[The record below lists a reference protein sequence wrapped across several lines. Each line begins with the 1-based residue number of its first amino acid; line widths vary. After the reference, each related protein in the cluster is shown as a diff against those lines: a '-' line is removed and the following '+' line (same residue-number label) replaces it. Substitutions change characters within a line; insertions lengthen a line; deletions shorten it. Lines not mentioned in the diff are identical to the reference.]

1 MTLTRATIAT
11 STPGADGIAGTADDV
26 RGYINTTAPLVDLSQ
41 NYSSH
46 PSHQVFLR
54 EYTLNALGQPVS
66 TGKLAEGAGGAI
78 INWGEVKAMARTML
92 GIELSDADVFNVP
105 VIATDAYGKF
115 IPGANG
121 LPQLVTTT
129 GLFEGNRA
137 VPVSLPANVL
147 RTGRKGLAAAT
158 LILDGL
164 KGAVAVLLARYF
176 LGDQDVVVGTAAVLG
191 HLFPV
196 WLGFR
201 GGKGAATGLGVL
213 LAAAWPV
220 GLACCAVWLVAAK
233 LLKMSSAA
241 ALAAFAA
248 APLFALVLSSADH
261 ALMALLIAILVFW
274 RHEANIRRL
283 LAGTE
288 PRIGKT
294 VK

>member
-1 MTLTRATIAT
+1 MAEHADSIAFLIALVGGYLIGSVPFGLLLTKAAGLGDIRQVGSGNIGAT
-11 STPGADGIAGTADDV
+11 
-26 RGYINTTAPLVDLSQ
+26 
-41 NYSSH
+41 
-46 PSHQVFLR
+46 
-54 EYTLNALGQPVS
+54 
-66 TGKLAEGAGGAI
+66 
-78 INWGEVKAMARTML
+78 
-92 GIELSDADVFNVP
+92 
-105 VIATDAYGKF
+105 
-115 IPGANG
+115 
-121 LPQLVTTT
+121 
-129 GLFEGNRA
+129 
-137 VPVSLPANVL
+137 NVL

-164 KGAVAVLLARYF
+164 KGAVAVLLARQF

-201 GGKGAATGLGVL
+201 GGKGVATGLGVL

-233 LLKMSSAA
+233 ILKMSSAA
-241 ALAAFAA
+241 ALTAFAA

-261 ALMALLIAILVFW
+261 ALMALLIAVLVFW

-294 VK
+294 TK

>member
-1 MTLTRATIAT
+1 MAEHADSIAFLIALVGGYLIGSVPFGLLLTKAAGLGDIRQVGSGNIGAT
-11 STPGADGIAGTADDV
+11 
-26 RGYINTTAPLVDLSQ
+26 
-41 NYSSH
+41 
-46 PSHQVFLR
+46 
-54 EYTLNALGQPVS
+54 
-66 TGKLAEGAGGAI
+66 
-78 INWGEVKAMARTML
+78 
-92 GIELSDADVFNVP
+92 
-105 VIATDAYGKF
+105 
-115 IPGANG
+115 
-121 LPQLVTTT
+121 
-129 GLFEGNRA
+129 
-137 VPVSLPANVL
+137 NVL

-164 KGAVAVLLARYF
+164 KGAVAVLVARQF

-201 GGKGAATGLGVL
+201 GGKGVATGLGVL

-220 GLACCAVWLVAAK
+220 GLACCALWLVAARI
-233 LLKMSSAA
+233 LKMSSAA
-241 ALAAFAA
+241 ALTAFAA

-288 PRIGKT
+288 PRIGETTK
-294 VK
+294 

>member
-1 MTLTRATIAT
+1 M
-11 STPGADGIAGTADDV
+11 
-26 RGYINTTAPLVDLSQ
+26 
-41 NYSSH
+41 
-46 PSHQVFLR
+46 F
-54 EYTLNALGQPVS
+54 
-66 TGKLAEGAGGAI
+66 
-78 INWGEVKAMARTML
+78 
-92 GIELSDADVFNVP
+92 
-105 VIATDAYGKF
+105 VIALLGGYLIGS
-115 IPGANG
+115 IPFGLLLTKAAGLGDIRKVGSGNIGA
-121 LPQLVTTT
+121 T
-129 GLFEGNRA
+129 
-137 VPVSLPANVL
+137 NVL

-164 KGAVAVLLARYF
+164 KGAVAVLLARQF
-176 LGDQDVVVGTAAVLG
+176 LGDQDLVVGTAAVLG

-201 GGKGAATGLGVL
+201 GGKGVATGLGVL

-233 LLKMSSAA
+233 ILKMSSAA

-261 ALMALLIAILVFW
+261 ALMALLIAVLVFW
-274 RHEANIRRL
+274 RHEENIRRL

-294 VK
+294 TK

>member
-1 MTLTRATIAT
+1 MAEHADSIAFL
-11 STPGADGIAGTADDV
+11 IALVG
-26 RGYINTTAPLVDLSQ
+26 GYLI
-41 NYSSH
+41 
-46 PSHQVFLR
+46 
-54 EYTLNALGQPVS
+54 G
-66 TGKLAEGAGGAI
+66 
-78 INWGEVKAMARTML
+78 
-92 GIELSDADVFNVP
+92 
-105 VIATDAYGKF
+105 
-115 IPGANG
+115 
-121 LPQLVTTT
+121 
-129 GLFEGNRA
+129 
-137 VPVSLPANVL
+137 SLPFGLLLSKAAGLGDIRQVGSGNIGATNVL

-164 KGAVAVLLARYF
+164 KGAVAVLLARQF

-201 GGKGAATGLGVL
+201 GGKGVATGLGVL

-241 ALAAFAA
+241 ALTAFAA

-261 ALMALLIAILVFW
+261 ALMALLIAVLVFW

-288 PRIGKT
+288 PRIGKSS
-294 VK
+294 K

>member
-1 MTLTRATIAT
+1 MFLIALLGGYLIGSIPFGLLLTKAAGLGDIRKVGSGNIGAT
-11 STPGADGIAGTADDV
+11 
-26 RGYINTTAPLVDLSQ
+26 
-41 NYSSH
+41 
-46 PSHQVFLR
+46 
-54 EYTLNALGQPVS
+54 
-66 TGKLAEGAGGAI
+66 
-78 INWGEVKAMARTML
+78 
-92 GIELSDADVFNVP
+92 
-105 VIATDAYGKF
+105 
-115 IPGANG
+115 
-121 LPQLVTTT
+121 
-129 GLFEGNRA
+129 
-137 VPVSLPANVL
+137 NVL

-176 LGDQDVVVGTAAVLG
+176 LGDQDLVVGTAAVLG

-201 GGKGAATGLGVL
+201 GGKGVATGLGVL

-220 GLACCAVWLVAAK
+220 GLACCAVWLLAAK

-241 ALAAFAA
+241 ALTAFAA

-283 LAGTE
+283 LAGSE

-294 VK
+294 AK